1 MSETAVR
8 KKRPKPRP
16 DRQPPATPE
25 DDARAE
31 MRRALHEAAA
41 SHPHLAYYLATL
53 DLEALGGEPAYYEKP
68 DRKAGEAK
76 FKNFIYA
83 VPGGLFV
90 HIIRDM
96 EDARDTYASIEPSLG
111 ENDLSWISARI
122 DTYLLDYVDEL
133 EACENEEQKAEVL
146 LKAVDD
152 HVTVSGKRGRNSGGS
167 KGFLPF
173 GRKKKNAD
181 GEDEEIVVTPEE
193 LEALKYIV
201 LREKIGLGPLEPLI
215 KDSNIEDISCS
226 GVGAIFIEHKLFGGL
241 KSNIVF
247 HETEQLDDF
256 VLRLSEKIKKP
267 VTYKNPISDAT
278 LPDGSRINI
287 VYGNDVST
295 RGSNF
300 TIRKFTAVPLS
311 ILDIIGSGGIS
322 AEMAA
327 YLSLMI
333 GEGLNLFVSGE
344 TASGKTTLLNALTAF
359 YPPAAKIVT
368 IEDTPELQV
377 PHANW
382 TREVVRGSMSASD
395 GGGVT
400 MFSLLRAALRQRPN
414 AILVGEIRGEE
425 GAIAFQAM
433 QTGHAVAATFHA
445 SSVEKLIQRL
455 TGAPISVPKAY
466 VDNLNVVCIASA
478 VRLPNGRPGRRI
490 LSINEL
496 IGYDSAADA
505 FSFIEVYRWV
515 PHNDTFE
522 ATGHMNSYLL
532 ENRVAPARGIDPQN
546 KRAIYDEMAKRA
558 RLFERL
564 LEAGRTN
571 FFDLYK
577 AFAQAQRQ
585 GII

>member
-1 MSETAVR
+1 
-8 KKRPKPRP
+8 
-16 DRQPPATPE
+16 
-25 DDARAE
+25 
-31 MRRALHEAAA
+31 
-41 SHPHLAYYLATL
+41 
-53 DLEALGGEPAYYEKP
+53 
-68 DRKAGEAK
+68 
-76 FKNFIYA
+76 
-83 VPGGLFV
+83 
-90 HIIRDM
+90 
-96 EDARDTYASIEPSLG
+96 
-111 ENDLSWISARI
+111 
-122 DTYLLDYVDEL
+122 
-133 EACENEEQKAEVL
+133 
-146 LKAVDD
+146 
-152 HVTVSGKRGRNSGGS
+152 
-167 KGFLPF
+167 
-173 GRKKKNAD
+173 
-181 GEDEEIVVTPEE
+181 
-193 LEALKYIV
+193 
-201 LREKIGLGPLEPLI
+201 
-215 KDSNIEDISCS
+215 
-226 GVGAIFIEHKLFGGL
+226 
-241 KSNIVF
+241 
-247 HETEQLDDF
+247 
-256 VLRLSEKIKKP
+256 
-267 VTYKNPISDAT
+267 
-278 LPDGSRINI
+278 
-287 VYGNDVST
+287 
-295 RGSNF
+295 
-300 TIRKFTAVPLS
+300 
-311 ILDIIGSGGIS
+311 
-322 AEMAA
+322 MAA

-395 GGGVT
+395 GGVT

-433 QTGHAVAATFHA
+433 QTGHACAATFHA

-455 TGAPISVPKAY
+455 TGNPINVPKTY
-466 VDNLNVVCIASA
+466 VDNLNVVAIASA
-478 VRLPNGRPGRRI
+478 VRLPNGKLGRRI

-546 KRAIYDEMAKRA
+546 KRAIYDELAKRA